1 MKTKITLIIAMAACL
16 LLAKVSHAQID
27 LVPGINYS
35 YNPPGSNC
43 IITGI
48 TVDVCNNDNGNAS
61 AFDVSMYLYDQSTT
75 NYWIIGTTRL
85 NNGLS
90 GNSCITISN
99 WDIDITQ
106 TSGIANGTYRLG
118 IWVDS
123 GSEIT
128 ETDDNNNAGLL
139 SGNIN
144 YSCGSAGVHDA
155 SAFLSNVSN
164 FPNPFSTSTTI
175 SYSLLQDAQVVLE
188 VYDVT
193 GKRVQVIENAHRSAG
208 NYTTVYD
215 ASKLESGIYFLKVG
229 VNGVYE
235 THKLSVVK

>member
-1 MKTKITLIIAMAACL
+1 MKTKITMIIGMAACL
-16 LLAKVSHAQID
+16 LLAKMSNAQID

-43 IITGI
+43 IITSI
-48 TVDVCNNDNGNAS
+48 TVDACNNDAGNAS

-106 TSGIANGTYRLG
+106 TSAVPNGTYRLG

-123 GSEIT
+123 GQEIT
-128 ETDDNNNAGLL
+128 ETDENNNAGLL

-144 YSCGSAGVHDA
+144 YTCAGSSGVHDA
-155 SAFLSNVSN
+155 TSLVQDISNS
-164 FPNPFSTSTTI
+164 PNPFSGSTMIT
-175 SYSLLQDAQVVLE
+175 YTLLKDSKVLIE
-188 VYDVT
+188 VYDVA
-193 GKRVQVIENAHRSAG
+193 GKKVATIENSDKSAG
-208 NYTTVYD
+208 NYTTLYD
-215 ASKLESGIYFLKVG
+215 GSELEAGIYLLKVG
-229 VNGVYE
+229 VNGE
-235 THKLSVVK
+235 WATRKIVVK

>member
-16 LLAKVSHAQID
+16 LAAKSGKAQID

-48 TVDVCNNDNGNAS
+48 TVDACNNDNGNAS
-61 AFDVSMYLYDQSTT
+61 AFDVSMYLYDQSSQ

-85 NNGLS
+85 TNGLS

-99 WDIDITQ
+99 WDIDISQ
-106 TSGIANGTYRLG
+106 TSGIPNGTYRLG

-123 GSEIT
+123 NSEIS
-128 ETDDNNNAGLL
+128 ETDENNNAGLL

-144 YSCGSAGVHDA
+144 YSCAGTGVYDTKGLVQG
-155 SAFLSNVSN
+155 LSNY
-164 FPNPFSTSTTI
+164 PNPFSTTTAI
-175 SYSLLQDAQVVLE
+175 SYTLTKDSRVSVE
-188 VYDVT
+188 VYDLS
-193 GKRVQVIENAHRSAG
+193 GKRVQVVENEDKAAG
-208 NYTTVYD
+208 NYLVRFDGSNLD
-215 ASKLESGIYFLKVG
+215 AGTYFLKVG
-229 VNGVYE
+229 VNGLWE
-235 THKLSVVK
+235 TRKMTVVK

>member
-1 MKTKITLIIAMAACL
+1 MKNKITLCMAAACL
-16 LLAKVSHAQID
+16 LALKTINAQID

-61 AFDVSMYLYDQSTT
+61 AFDVSMYLYDTPSQ
-75 NYWIIGTTRL
+75 NYWIIGTQRL

-99 WDIDITQ
+99 WDIDISQ
-106 TSGIANGTYRLG
+106 TPNIPNGTYRLG

-123 GSEIT
+123 GQEIS
-128 ETDDNNNAGLL
+128 ETDENNNAGLL

-155 SAFLSNVSN
+155 SAFVQNISNS
-164 FPNPFSTSTTI
+164 PNPFSESTKINYT
-175 SYSLLQDAQVVLE
+175 LLQDSKVTLE
-188 VYDVT
+188 IFDVC
-193 GKRVQVIENAHRSAG
+193 GKKITTLENEKKQAG
-208 NYTTVYD
+208 NYIIEWN
-215 ASKLESGIYFLKVG
+215 AAGLEAGTYFLKVG
-229 VNGVYE
+229 VNDVWE
-235 THKLSVVK
+235 TKKLTLVK

>member
-1 MKTKITLIIAMAACL
+1 MAACL
-16 LLAKVSHAQID
+16 LMARIAHAQTD

-48 TVDVCNNDNGNAS
+48 TVDACNNDNGNAS
-61 AFDVSMYLYDQSTT
+61 AFDVSMYLYDQSST

-99 WDIDITQ
+99 WNIDISQ
-106 TSGIANGTYRLG
+106 TSGIPNGTYRLG

-123 GSEIT
+123 GDEIS
-128 ETDDNNNAGLL
+128 ETDENNNAGLL

-144 YSCGSAGVHDA
+144 YSCAGTGVHDTKGIVQE
-155 SAFLSNVSN
+155 VSN
-164 FPNPFSTSTTI
+164 YPNPFSESTMI
-175 SYSLLQDAQVVLE
+175 SYTLARDSKVLIE
-188 VYDVT
+188 VYDLA
-193 GKRVQVIENAHRSAG
+193 GSRVAVVENADKAAG
-208 NYTTVYD
+208 NYLVNYNAGGLQAGT
-215 ASKLESGIYFLKVG
+215 YFLRVS
-229 VNGVYE
+229 VNGLWE
-235 THKLSVVK
+235 TRKMTVVK